1 MTRYLAIT
9 IGLLIP
15 ALASAHFPWLCVTED
30 SEPRL
35 FFGESLGARDYHVP
49 DAVAAAAV
57 WQDAIDAPAKRLE
70 MEPLEEEGF
79 IGLEGDHAIEP
90 RGVVRTTIDYGLY
103 HGSHLVYS
111 AQHFPAENPE
121 TWPAAF
127 TTDGGLAAK
136 LRVEGD
142 QLLVALL
149 LNNEPLSGAKA
160 TLSHEEGGDGSEA
173 TADEAG
179 VARFAMSSVKDGLN
193 GLMVMHVDKDATG
206 EADGKPYT
214 SETRILTATFNYQA
228 EEAAKVSA
236 LTPVPEAISS
246 FGAAV
251 SDGWLYV
258 YGGHTGQAHDHSRG
272 NLSGHLRRIRLDGG
286 EEWEELPAG
295 PPLQGL
301 PMVAHGGK
309 LYRLGGLDARNA
321 SGEEEDLHSV
331 DHFSCYD
338 PATGAWTDLP
348 PLPSPRSSHNAVVVG
363 DTLYAVGG
371 WALNGDSDGTWQDGA
386 IAYDLAGEDSQ
397 WTALPEPPFK
407 RRALAVGHLDG
418 QVVVLCGMT
427 DDRDLSKQVFFYDP
441 EEKTWS
447 DGPEFPGAAFHG
459 FGLSAWNLGGKL
471 YAGGM
476 AGVLYQ
482 LSDDRSEWIK
492 VDEFQTKRFFHQ
504 LVPDGRG
511 GLLAVGGASPEVGH
525 TGSIE
530 RLDLVFAEPAAE
542 EAPAK
547 ADSDKDAAET
557 AESPAEQLKPAIQ
570 DAAAATSEACPADRW
585 PGFRGIGTSV
595 SEATDLPLNWSDEE
609 AIAWQIDLPG
619 YGQSS
624 PVVWGN
630 RVFATTMQG
639 DEKETP
645 TILCFDLATGEELWS
660 REYKSTQ
667 QVTASNYV
675 SRSAPTPYVD
685 GDRVYTF
692 FESGDVFALTHA
704 GDPVWERS
712 LVEEYGQ
719 IEGNHGI
726 GGSPLLAASKLIVPM
741 LHDGPS
747 YLVALDTTTGDTIW
761 KADFDAR
768 VAWSSPSLSG
778 DVIVMSGAGIV
789 NAFEVETG
797 QPTWSVED
805 LEGNNVPSPSIAGN
819 LVLIGSQERT
829 SNVAYR
835 LSGSETPGVSWRSK
849 VATSSFASPLVYRGN
864 AYFVSKAGV
873 AHCVDLAT
881 GELHWKQ
888 RLPGSCWASPLGAGE
903 RVYFFGKDGE
913 TVVYATGE
921 SAEKIATNQLTVRDG
936 SRLYGIAAVSQQLLL
951 RTGSSLVC
959 IR

>member
-1 MTRYLAIT
+1 MFRFCVIAAALAAT
-9 IGLLIP
+9 TV
-15 ALASAHFPWLCVTED
+15 ASAHFPWLYVTED

-35 FFGESLGARDYHVP
+35 FFGEGLEARDYHVP
-49 DAVAAAAV
+49 DAAAAAEV
-57 WQDAIDAPAKRLE
+57 WQDAIDAPAKRLV

-79 IGLEGDHAIEP
+79 TGLEGDHAIEP
-90 RGVVRTTIDYGLY
+90 RGVVKTTIDYGLY
-103 HGSHLVYS
+103 HGSRLTYD
-111 AQHFPAENPE
+111 AQHFPAENPQA
-121 TWPAAF
+121 WPTAVPSE
-127 TTDGGLAAK
+127 GGLRAT
-136 LRVEGD
+136 LRVAGD
-142 QLLVALL
+142 RLMVTLL
-149 LNNEPLSGAKA
+149 LNNKPLPGAKA
-160 TLSHEEGGDGSEA
+160 TLSHEEGGDGIEA

-179 VARFAMSSVKDGLN
+179 VARFAMASVKDGLN
-193 GLMVMHVDKDATG
+193 GLMVMHVDKDAAG
-206 EADGKPYT
+206 EVDGKPYT

-236 LTPVPEAISS
+236 LTPVPEAVSS

-251 SDGWLYV
+251 SEGWLYV

-286 EEWEELPAG
+286 VDWEELPAG

-301 PMVAHGGK
+301 PLVAHGGK

-338 PATGAWTDLP
+338 PATGAWTDLV
-348 PLPSPRSSHNAVVVG
+348 PLPGPRSSHNAVVVG
-363 DTLYAVGG
+363 DTLYVVGG
-371 WALNGDSDGTWQDGA
+371 WALDGDSEGTWQDGA
-386 IAYDLAGEDSQ
+386 LAYNLTDQDAE
-397 WTALPEPPFK
+397 WAALPEPPFK

-427 DDRDLSKQVFFYDP
+427 DDMGLSKQVFFYDP
-441 EEKTWS
+441 AAKAWS
-447 DGPEFPGAAFHG
+447 EGPEFPGAAFHG

-482 LSDDRSEWIK
+482 LSDDRSEWLK

-504 LVPDGRG
+504 LVPDGQG
-511 GLLAVGGASPEVGH
+511 GLLAVAGASPEVGH

-530 RLDLVFAEPAAE
+530 RLDLVFAEPAVEEEPTEEGPAEDTGAAAAPPAE
-542 EAPAK
+542 EPSK
-547 ADSDKDAAET
+547 ATHGAG
-557 AESPAEQLKPAIQ
+557 
-570 DAAAATSEACPADRW
+570 AATSEACPADRW

-595 SEATDLPLNWSDEE
+595 SAATDLPLNWSDEE
-609 AIAWQIDLPG
+609 GVAWRSDLPG

-630 RVFATTMQG
+630 RVFVTTMQG

-645 TILCFDLATGEELWS
+645 TVLCFDLATGEELWR
-660 REYKSTQ
+660 REYEGTQ
-667 QVTASNYV
+667 RVTASNYV

-685 GDRVYTF
+685 GDRVYAF
-692 FESGDVFALTHA
+692 FESGDVFALTHE
-704 GDPVWERS
+704 GEPVWDRS
-712 LVEEYGQ
+712 LVKEYGQ
-719 IEGNHGI
+719 IEGSHGI
-726 GGSPLLAASKLIVPM
+726 GGSPLLTGPKLIVPM

-747 YLVALDTTTGDTIW
+747 YLVALNTLSGETTW
-761 KADFDAR
+761 KTDFDAR
-768 VAWSSPSLSG
+768 VAWSSPSLAG
-778 DVIVMSGAGIV
+778 DSIVMSGAGIV
-789 NAFEVETG
+789 DAFDVETG
-797 QPTWSVED
+797 QPTWSLED
-805 LEGNNVPSPSIAGN
+805 LEGNNVPSPSIAGD
-819 LVLIGSQERT
+819 LILIGSQERT

-835 LSGSETPGVSWRSK
+835 LSGTETPGVSWRSK
-849 VATSSFASPLVYRGN
+849 AATSSFASPLVYRGN

-873 AHCVDLAT
+873 AHCVDAT
-881 GELHWKQ
+881 SGELRWKE
-888 RLPGSCWASPLGAGE
+888 RLPTSCWASPLGSGE

-921 SAEKIATNQLTVRDG
+921 TAEKVATNQLTVHGG
-936 SRLYGIAAVSQQLLL
+936 SRLYGIAAVSRQLLL